1 MRSTFFLPALAVFH
15 SAWAAPTELE
25 SRQVPSKP
33 CSHLTGGVH
42 VIASGGDGIQNT
54 GQYGLIGTLA
64 TKILQAIPGS
74 TNVTLP
80 YDKDQ
85 STYGPTRLD
94 GGVRAATIPGRA
106 SLTIP

>member
-1 MRSTFFLPALAVFH
+1 MLSNILLPVLALVTT
-15 SAWAAPTELE
+15 SLAAPAELD
-25 SRQVPSKP
+25 SRQVPTKP

-94 GGVRAATIPGRA
+94 GGVSDARVTTRRPT
-106 SLTIP
+106 S